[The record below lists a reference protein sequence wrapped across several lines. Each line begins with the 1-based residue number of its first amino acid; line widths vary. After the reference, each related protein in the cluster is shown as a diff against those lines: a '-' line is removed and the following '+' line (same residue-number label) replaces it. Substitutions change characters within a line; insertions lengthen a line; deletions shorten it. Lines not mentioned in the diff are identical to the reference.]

1 MLTIPGSPLA
11 NSQHMSKKRFS
22 EGLDDLFSSGNE
34 SHGEL
39 FGNAL
44 VLTAPSDKSER
55 KSSAHKSF
63 MNDLDTL
70 LQEALDESLE
80 RYEAKQPDSGLAS
93 SKTKT
98 SNADINRPPVHSG
111 LDTLIRQTIDVQEL
125 ATDENTGKKRLTVAV
140 DRSKIEKLKA
150 IARLENSFLKDLL
163 VSVLDEY
170 IEEYSQQKGVN
181 L

>member
-1 MLTIPGSPLA
+1 
-11 NSQHMSKKRFS
+11 MSKKRFS
-22 EGLDDLFSSGNE
+22 EGLDDLFSSGND

-39 FGNAL
+39 FGHAL

-63 MNDLDTL
+63 MTDLDTL

-80 RYEAKQPDSGLAS
+80 RYESKQPDSGSAS

-98 SNADINRPPVHSG
+98 VNPEPNRPPEYSG

-125 ATDENTGKKRLTVAV
+125 ATDENTSA
-140 DRSKIEKLKA
+140 
-150 IARLENSFLKDLL
+150 
-163 VSVLDEY
+163 
-170 IEEYSQQKGVN
+170 
-181 L
+181 